1 MARKFKI
8 KSGDEVMV
16 IAGRSKGKKGKVI
29 KLLTDKERVLV
40 QGVNTVR
47 RHTKPSA
54 ASAGGIVE
62 KEASIHISNVSL
74 MDPTTGKPTK
84 VGYKTDGKAGKV
96 RISRKSGE
104 VLDK

>member
-8 KSGDEVMV
+8 KSGDEIIV

-29 KLLTDKERVLV
+29 KLITDKERVII
-40 QGVNTVR
+40 QGINTVR

-54 ASAGGIVE
+54 QSAGGIIE

-74 MDPTTGKPTK
+74 IDKSTGNPTK
-84 VGYKTDGKAGKV
+84 VGFKIQDNGEKV
-96 RISRKSGE
+96 RIARKSGE
-104 VLDK
+104 VIN